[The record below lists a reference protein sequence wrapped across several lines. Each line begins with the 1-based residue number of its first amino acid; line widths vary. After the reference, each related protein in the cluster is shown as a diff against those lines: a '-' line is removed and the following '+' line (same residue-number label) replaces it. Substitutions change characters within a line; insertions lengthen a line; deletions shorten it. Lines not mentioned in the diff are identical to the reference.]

1 MSNSSALPSPYRE
14 AIDKLA
20 STDLNPHISTIS
32 DEEHLTIAQE
42 VLSNFYATKDGWS
55 TAGNWSDEEAKL
67 LRLSGSAADISKVAT
82 PYNLASIV
90 GLYLTTLVGA
100 LEYKYGKSTKKPA
113 LLEKKKNVVDDDGCE
128 SEVYGP
134 VEVNP
139 MLPGNSFE
147 VWTTPSDEND
157 TTDYENGDT
166 GKIAVVLG
174 AGNQSFLALVDI
186 LDNILRHKRSVLVK
200 HHPLRPWL
208 SESFGIMLEPLVQ
221 RGYFSQV
228 PDISN
233 EATQAL
239 LSDPSVGHVHITGSY
254 KTAQLIQQILQK
266 AHPELSQDKINSM
279 VTSELGCAT
288 PQIMDDGVYTEL
300 ELQHAAQCIAFGK
313 KANGGCNCLSAQVVV
328 LSKNWAQKD
337 AFRTKLLDE
346 LKRQPT
352 APCYYPGSIE
362 RKASMVDKCQ
372 KAGSKCTPTE
382 AASVSDE
389 TNISEADQVV
399 LVECGTPGEEGYNS
413 HPLLEEAFSP
423 ILAIVELD
431 HNKEDDDSYLLKT
444 VIPFLNNKDNIFGSL
459 SCSIYTPV
467 SKGKEYTRK
476 GLQNALSKL
485 QYGSISVN
493 QLNLFGYFTAAKGGM
508 WGGHKLETKCQSG
521 NGNIGDLYGIIGDK
535 IGKAIVYGP
544 SLENKPLFDL
554 ANNPPAIVFDVL
566 MEIACAPGFITGMA
580 RILKMFVTK
589 TVYGIV
595 SYIPG
600 WG

>member
-1 MSNSSALPSPYRE
+1 
-14 AIDKLA
+14 
-20 STDLNPHISTIS
+20 
-32 DEEHLTIAQE
+32 
-42 VLSNFYATKDGWS
+42 
-55 TAGNWSDEEAKL
+55 
-67 LRLSGSAADISKVAT
+67 
-82 PYNLASIV
+82 
-90 GLYLTTLVGA
+90 VGA
-100 LEYKYGKSTKKPA
+100 LEYKYGNSTKKPA
-113 LLEKKKNVVDDDGCE
+113 LLEKKRTVVDDDGCE

-157 TTDYENGDT
+157 TTDNDNGDA

-208 SESFGIMLEPLVQ
+208 SESFGLMLEPLVQ

-313 KANGGCNCLSAQVVV
+313 KANGGCNCLSAQVIV
-328 LSKNWAQKD
+328 LSKNWEQKD

-399 LVECGTPGEEGYNS
+399 LVECGTPGEDGYNS

-431 HNKEDDDSYLLKT
+431 HNKEEDDSYLLKT

-467 SKGKEYTRK
+467 SKGNFKMPC
-476 GLQNALSKL
+476 QNCNMGRSV
-485 QYGSISVN
+485 SIS
-493 QLNLFGYFTAAKGGM
+493 
-508 WGGHKLETKCQSG
+508 
-521 NGNIGDLYGIIGDK
+521 
-535 IGKAIVYGP
+535 
-544 SLENKPLFDL
+544 
-554 ANNPPAIVFDVL
+554 
-566 MEIACAPGFITGMA
+566 
-580 RILKMFVTK
+580 
-589 TVYGIV
+589 
-595 SYIPG
+595 
-600 WG
+600 

>member
-1 MSNSSALPSPYRE
+1 MSNTSALPPSYRE
-14 AIDKLA
+14 AIDKLT

-32 DEEHLTIAQE
+32 DEEHLTIAKE

-67 LRLSGSAADISKVAT
+67 LQLSGSAADISKVAT

-113 LLEKKKNVVDDDGCE
+113 LLEKKRTVVDDDGCE

-157 TTDYENGDT
+157 TTDKENGDA

-174 AGNQSFLALVDI
+174 AGNQSFLTLVDI

-328 LSKNWAQKD
+328 LSKNWEQKD
-337 AFRTKLLDE
+337 SFRAKLLDE

-352 APCYYPGSIE
+352 TPCYYPGSVE
-362 RKASMVDKCQ
+362 RKASILDKCQ

-399 LVECGTPGEEGYNS
+399 LVECGTPGEDGYNS

-431 HNKEDDDSYLLKT
+431 HDKEDDDSYLLKT
-444 VIPFLNNKDNIFGSL
+444 VVPFLNNKDNIFGSL

-467 SKGKEYTRK
+467 SKGKDYTHK

-508 WGGHKLETKCQSG
+508 WGAHKLETKCQSG

-544 SLENKPLFDL
+544 SLKNKPLFDL

-566 MEIACAPGFITGMA
+566 MEIACAPGIITGMA

-589 TVYGIV
+589 TVSGIV

-600 WG
+600 RA